1 MQAMQ
6 GHSPGMKSLPA
17 NKLFDP
23 ESSPIATRKTK
34 DESDDGMRQVFA
46 DGVYDISIISHTS
59 IQTYTSS
66 LLHSF
71 PTHIELPSVFANT
84 LLLSNAVRV
93 SCFAMQRDL

>member
-34 DESDDGMRQVFA
+34 HESDDGMRQVFA
-46 DGVYDISIISHTS
+46 DGVYDVSIISYINPNVHK
-59 IQTYTSS
+59 Q
-66 LLHSF
+66 
-71 PTHIELPSVFANT
+71 PSAF
-84 LLLSNAVRV
+84 V
-93 SCFAMQRDL
+93 SHAH